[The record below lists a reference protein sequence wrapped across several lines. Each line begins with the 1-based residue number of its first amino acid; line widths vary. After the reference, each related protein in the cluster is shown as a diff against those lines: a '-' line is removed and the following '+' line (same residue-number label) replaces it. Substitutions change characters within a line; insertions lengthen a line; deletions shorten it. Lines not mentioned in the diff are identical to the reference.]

1 MKKPRIKIPRCWK
14 QAGTLDDYTFF
25 ETKKCSKVYPSQP
38 DNDVQVH
45 RHPLN
50 KKKWTYSYGNAVMN
64 MPFLDTEK
72 VAFDAAQHYM
82 ELFNKC

>member
-1 MKKPRIKIPRCWK
+1 MKKPRIKLPRCWK
-14 QAGTLDDYTFF
+14 QAGTLDDYSFF

-50 KKKWTYSYGNAVMN
+50 KNKWTYSYGNAVMN
-64 MPFLDTEK
+64 MPYLDTEK
-72 VAFDAAQHYM
+72 EALGFAQDYM